1 MTILLLIR
9 HGENEYTASG
19 RLAGRL
25 PGVNLNERGRKQAVT
40 LAGALGTAPI
50 KAIYSSPL
58 ERTLQTAAP
67 LAALLGIEAQ
77 VEPGLL
83 EADIGR
89 WSGRAL
95 KQLRKLKA
103 WKTLQENPSTFRY
116 PGGESYPEML
126 ARSVAAV
133 NGIIAGHPE
142 DLVACFSHGD
152 ILRLLT
158 AHFLGIPL
166 DSFQRLGIDTTSI
179 TQVHI
184 NKEGRVF
191 VARINQTLNFSWP
204 EQRPSQPNT
213 ETPGRAVTRSVT

>member
-9 HGENEYTASG
+9 HGENEYTATG

-40 LAGALGTAPI
+40 LAGALGNAPI

-67 LAALLGIEAQ
+67 LAAILGLDVLAES
-77 VEPGLL
+77 GLM
-83 EADIGR
+83 EADMGK
-89 WSGRAL
+89 WSGRPL

-103 WKTLQENPSTFRY
+103 WKTLQEKPSAFRF
-116 PGGESYPEML
+116 PGGESYIEMQT
-126 ARSVAAV
+126 RSVEAV
-133 NGIIAGHPE
+133 NRIIASHPE

-152 ILRLLT
+152 ILRLLA
-158 AHFLGIPL
+158 AHFLDIPL

-184 NKEGRVF
+184 NKEGKVF
-191 VARINQTLNFSWP
+191 VSRFNQVLGFSWP
-204 EQRPSQPNT
+204 EERKRDKPKT
-213 ETPGRAVTRSVT
+213 AG